1 MMKYILAV
9 ICCFVL
15 SHTFKLTIKNNG
27 RYSSFERYTS
37 LSPDTE
43 TKVDINPISSPPIQK
58 KVYQPRG
65 DSKPYNQSNY
75 TQNSVSRSQNAG
87 NKYNNNYNNNNNNNY
102 NNNAKKDSY
111 LKLTNP
117 QVLIR
122 FRAPREQSDL
132 KKRLLVLQ
140 ETFKQESDKER
151 SSSNRDNYSQ
161 SSNSGPGSVGTSSA
175 AKNDKKPKSFS
186 NFNSNSNTN
195 SKFSS
200 KDNDRRSVSNK
211 REKNSRVDD
220 DDDLGNLDED
230 NYDRLSVGGEEDAYV
245 SLASLSGNVLR
256 EMELEGF
263 TFDEMQLAIFG
274 EYGIKASIP
283 AIKRRLQDDKS
294 DKKSRKKSGKTRR
307 EKFKSKSS
315 KYRVEESNTVRF
327 PPGISSIQVVELARL
342 IGVGGGEVVKHLV
355 MNLGMMVSLT
365 QSVDIKIAKDIVE
378 VFGKKLVDDS
388 DDDDEDEEDD
398 SDDETDDSGDDPLKL
413 SRPPVVTIMGHV
425 DHGKTTLLDRIRK
438 ISLAQSDS
446 SGSVSSNFIP
456 VAPGEA
462 GGITQSI
469 SAFKVQTSSDKYVTF
484 IDTPGHAAFSD
495 MRKRGANVTDIVVLV
510 VAADDGVMD
519 QTKEC
524 IFAAKAAN
532 CPIVVAVNKI
542 DKEGAD
548 PQGIIT
554 ELMKYDVLVEEF
566 GGDVQLSK
574 LSAKQGI
581 GIDDL
586 LEKILL
592 QAEIMNLKA
601 NHATKAA
608 GTVIESRID
617 KRYGTVATVIVQ
629 EGILRVG
636 DIILAGPGWG
646 RVRKMLSD
654 QGVELKEAG
663 PSTPVQI
670 LGFSAIPNAGDY
682 FSVVEDEAAARTV
695 AEARVRLARQTVASS
710 SIATMMSQAATLSE
724 GGIDNR
730 EIIKVPVVIKGDV
743 SGSVEALKSALA
755 NLRQSDKTAICEVDI
770 VASNIGEV
778 TASDVAIAAVSK
790 AKILAFNVGTKS
802 NVMDLARGS
811 NVEIGF
817 YNVVYDLL
825 DEIEKTVKET
835 LSPPPP
841 GQLVGKAEIKKA
853 FKVGKVGKVAGCLV
867 TEGLIKAGSKIRIMR
882 GSRNPIFTGK
892 MSSLKIVKESV
903 SEVIEG
909 SECGISFVDFQDF
922 LEGDII
928 ECFSVNETTE
938 SE

>member
-1 MMKYILAV
+1 M
-9 ICCFVL
+9 
-15 SHTFKLTIKNNG
+15 
-27 RYSSFERYTS
+27 
-37 LSPDTE
+37 
-43 TKVDINPISSPPIQK
+43 
-58 KVYQPRG
+58 
-65 DSKPYNQSNY
+65 
-75 TQNSVSRSQNAG
+75 
-87 NKYNNNYNNNNNNNY
+87 
-102 NNNAKKDSY
+102 
-111 LKLTNP
+111 
-117 QVLIR
+117 
-122 FRAPREQSDL
+122 

-151 SSSNRDNYSQ
+151 SSSNRESYGQ
-161 SSNSGPGSVGTSSA
+161 SSNQGPGSVGTSA
-175 AKNDKKPKSFS
+175 AKNDKVKNLPNTITSTFDTISKTTKKPKSFT

-230 NYDRLSVGGEEDAYV
+230 NYERLSVGGEEDAYV

-327 PPGISSIQVVELARL
+327 PPGITSIQVVELAQL

-365 QSVDIKIAKDIVE
+365 QSVDLKIAKDIVE
-378 VFGKKLVDDS
+378 VF
-388 DDDDEDEEDD
+388 
-398 SDDETDDSGDDPLKL
+398 
-413 SRPPVVTIMGHV
+413 VTIMGHV

-438 ISLAQSDS
+438 ISLTQS
-446 SGSVSSNFIP
+446 
-456 VAPGEA
+456 EA

-484 IDTPGHAAFSD
+484 IDTPGHAAFSE

-574 LSAKQGI
+574 LSAKKGV

-601 NHATKAA
+601 NYATKAA

-629 EGILRVG
+629 EGVLKVG
-636 DIILAGPGWG
+636 DILLAGPGWG

-670 LGFSAIPNAGDY
+670 LGFSAVPNAGDY

-695 AEARVRLARQTVASS
+695 AEARVRLARQSIASS

-770 VASNIGEV
+770 VSSNIGEV

-867 TEGLIKAGSKIRIMR
+867 TEGVIKAGSKIRIMR

-903 SEVIEG
+903 TEVIEG